1 MVSESMTDDSKMK
14 LEQTNVLQDFGNII
28 SFKLRENRFTLL
40 TLFTLLSLIVDS
52 THLVYYS

>member
-1 MVSESMTDDSKMK
+1 VVSESMTDDSKMK
-14 LEQTNVLQDFGNII
+14 LELTNVLQDFGNII

>member
-14 LEQTNVLQDFGNII
+14 LDLTNVLQDFGNII

-40 TLFTLLSLIVDS
+40 TLFTLLSLIVDY

>member
-14 LEQTNVLQDFGNII
+14 LELTNVLQDFGNII

-40 TLFTLLSLIVDS
+40 TLFSLLSLIVDS

>member
-14 LEQTNVLQDFGNII
+14 LELTNGLENFGNII

>member
-1 MVSESMTDDSKMK
+1 VVSESMTDDSKMK

>member
-1 MVSESMTDDSKMK
+1 MSESMTDDSKMK
-14 LEQTNVLQDFGNII
+14 LELTNVLQDFGNII

>member
-14 LEQTNVLQDFGNII
+14 LELTNVLQDFGNII